1 MKKSITKNYIYNLT
15 YQILVLILPL
25 ITTPYISRVL
35 GAENIG
41 IYSYTISITTFFIL
55 FGSLGIALYGQR
67 EIAYVQNDKKKY
79 SNTFWEIVILR
90 AITMFIS
97 LVIFYF
103 TFANGNNDYQ
113 LYYKILILEI
123 LANIIDISW
132 FFQGLEE
139 FKKTV
144 VRNIIVKLIS
154 LICIFTLVK
163 NRNDLPIYLGIY
175 VLSTFLGN
183 LSLWFYLPKYIKKI
197 NLNELKILRHLKPTI
212 SLFIPQIAIQVYTL
226 LDKTMIGAI
235 INDKTEVGYYEQAQK
250 IIKILLTI
258 EGTLGTVMMP
268 RIAKS
273 FAENDE
279 EKIKLYIEKSFH
291 MAYFLAFP
299 LIFGVISV
307 ANAIVPLF
315 FGEGYDKTVI
325 IMQITSAIILFIGI
339 SGTIGHQYLLPTK
352 KQKEYTISVICGA
365 LMNIIMNALL
375 IFKLGA
381 IGAAIG
387 TIIAELT
394 VALVQIMFVR
404 KELDIKKILGI
415 SKKYILASVI
425 MFIICKIISGLIRR
439 NIISVMVQV
448 IVGAIIYFVVLVV
461 LKDEFIK
468 ELFDKIINF
477 IKKGRKTD
485 NEGNHKKD
493 FD

>member
-144 VRNIIVKLIS
+144 VRNIIVRLIS
-154 LICIFTLVK
+154 LFCIFTLVK
-163 NRNDLPIYLGIY
+163 SQKDLPIYFGIY

-183 LSLWFYLPKYIKKI
+183 LSLWLYLPKYINKI
-197 NLNELKILRHLKPTI
+197 PINDLRILRHLKPTI
-212 SLFIPQIAIQVYTL
+212 SLFIPQIAVQVYTL
-226 LDKTMIGAI
+226 LDKTMIGTI
-235 INDKTEVGYYEQAQK
+235 ITDKSEVGYYEQSQK
-250 IIKILLTI
+250 IIKMILTI
-258 EGTLGTVMMP
+258 ITSLGTVMMP
-268 RIAKS
+268 RIAS
-273 FAENDE
+273 TFAEGNK
-279 EKIKLYIEKSFH
+279 EKVNTYMKNSFNIV
-291 MAYFLAFP
+291 FLLSFP
-299 LIFGVISV
+299 LIFGIIAVSE
-307 ANAIVPLF
+307 AFVPVF
-315 FGEGYDKTVI
+315 FGSGYDKVSILIKVI
-325 IMQITSAIILFIGI
+325 SPIILLIGL
-339 SGTIGHQYLLPTK
+339 SNVTGTQYLLPTK
-352 KQKEYTISVICGA
+352 RQKEYTVSVVCGA
-365 LMNIIMNALL
+365 IVNFIMNSLL
-375 IFKLGA
+375 IFRLGA
-381 IGAAIG
+381 LGASIG
-387 TIIAELT
+387 TVIAEVT
-394 VALVQIMFVR
+394 VTGIQIYFTR
-404 KELDIKKILGI
+404 KDFEWREILKLSIKYCVLSIL
-415 SKKYILASVI
+415 
-425 MFIICKIISGLIRR
+425 MFIICMLFGNFIDKDLIK
-439 NIISVMVQV
+439 VVVQV
-448 IVGAIIYFVVLVV
+448 IVGIVTYVLSLIIIR
-461 LKDEFIK
+461 DEFIMS
-468 ELFDKIINF
+468 LINKLLKRERV
-477 IKKGRKTD
+477 KKS
-485 NEGNHKKD
+485 N
-493 FD
+493 